1 MGKLR
6 KAGIASIFVLILL
19 SGFMLVSPN
28 MISGQSQP
36 AWKVDSTPEEIS
48 DEEKAILE
56 ELFTLS
62 QEIEEMS
69 REEKELTGEA
79 EQLEGQISELQE
91 RIKDRQDNYD
101 KQLKVLE
108 RVLASY
114 QKRGPAT
121 FLETV
126 LSSENLTDFLRS
138 INIIRELSHNTG
150 KLLDSLE
157 QEKTALLAE
166 KENLKAHMEQVENKR
181 TALKD
186 ALAEKLRLKQE
197 QEKYLSSLKEE
208 QEHYRQQLESVEREW
223 DELKGLFSQIVD
235 EFGKI
240 IQEGNLS
247 LNDFDLSFDLFSVK
261 GTITEEKINDI
272 LEQHSGLP
280 KMVFDFSPGQVGIEI
295 PDKHLTLTG
304 TFTVMGKSS
313 LKFEVSEGTFY
324 GMKLEPESIE
334 ELFKDGA
341 LLIDLKELAGDITL
355 KSVEVMDGTMEFRV
369 NPFF

>member
-1 MGKLR
+1 MGKFK

-19 SGFMLVSPN
+19 FGFMLVSPN
-28 MISGQSQP
+28 IISGQSQP
-36 AWKVDSTPEEIS
+36 ARKVDRTPEETP

-69 REEKELTGEA
+69 REEKELAGEA
-79 EQLEGQISELQE
+79 QRLEGRIAELQE
-91 RIKDRQDNYD
+91 GIKDRQDNYD

-114 QKRGPAT
+114 QRRGPAS

-126 LSSENLTDFLRS
+126 LGSESLTDFLRS

-150 KLLDSLE
+150 ELLDSLE
-157 QEKTALLAE
+157 KEKAALLSE

-186 ALAEKLRLKQE
+186 TLAEKLRLKQE
-197 QEKYLSSLKEE
+197 QEEYLSSLKEE
-208 QEHYRQQLESVEREW
+208 QEHYREQLESVEREW
-223 DELKGLFSQIVD
+223 EEIKVLFPQIVD
-235 EFGKI
+235 EFGKL

-261 GTITEEKINDI
+261 GTITEEKINGV
-272 LEQHSGLP
+272 LERHSGLP

-304 TFTVMGKSS
+304 TFTVMDKSS

-324 GMKLEPESIE
+324 GMKLETESIE
-334 ELFKDGA
+334 ELFKNGY

-355 KSVEVMDGTMEFRV
+355 KSVEMMDGTMEFMV